1 MYELVNTSVPNGLI
15 AGSHGFATVA
25 MTKGM
30 PDAIRSRVENLC
42 AYPHRSSAHDQSYY
56 TENPINWF
64 HLLLPGG
71 DHAVGRTAPAEFD
84 YTGRTNRISRVLHF
98 SSREM
103 PINGGAYV
111 LTAEANRFCQNWGG
125 DPKYLPEDKTLA
137 GRLQMA
143 VRASGFP
150 KNWVNMFGTDGE
162 SYAKKFA
169 ALLTQNLRTN
179 KCIYFKAGESDV
191 NGVRLLGLFSDLINL
206 LPEQL
211 AAQVTFSTFS
221 ACVPNG
227 AVCHL
232 RGIFDKD
239 RAFETASALQPWID
253 CEGCCVKHP
262 EMLPEVDRKS
272 SANSVAHESVSSYQN
287 HIDSRVH
294 RTNADQQDLN
304 GRVRLIPP
312 PSKSDPLLKYYI
324 IGGVSFILA
333 IAFLIIVV
341 LQPWKQSATEEIVS
355 NEQVAQASS
364 DEPIESP
371 DALRERE
378 MRENERK
385 LAQWSSRQKT
395 IIGAMREDLR
405 KCTDSKSVAALIAR
419 AMENKRDLK
428 ASIESHG
435 CKDYREKLCAIEA
448 QYSSLISE
456 LEDVKKTKANSEAKM
471 NREAEKSIPKQSGEC
486 EKEREHKA
494 LVDKPLKELKITEVI
509 PSSKSWADRIKEDDK
524 LKLTNSADV
533 VFWYWNG
540 KEVHRENV
548 AFSITEKW
556 KDVARKNL
564 GRIKIPNQPTEPKE
578 NRSQWLVVYI
588 PSCQKVFWQWKSKDA
603 SARLFEKDD
612 VVKLSDIVFGGD
624 NDGAKLYQSS
634 QTLIYALSW
643 VSAEGRFRHFYSQNE
658 IKVDRYK
665 QDQKKVVKRIEGL
678 DKIIANQSMALT
690 NRVNQLNGLDD
701 SLVKMQTALSE
712 YGRLKDERQKAD
724 EKNDK
729 DKKKDIERLKRENE
743 KKAVAEFCKYAQ
755 FKSKIKKDQKKEE
768 YVDLKSISR
777 EEIDKVVEKERVSI
791 LADIERLKKSISQ
804 TEKQRETL
812 EKAKS
817 NWLGMV
823 REYAFSIDVVIG
835 EDLPEDLPSNVKS
848 KFMNLHVIDH
858 IMAPSGVGGN

>member
-1 MYELVNTSVPNGLI
+1 
-15 AGSHGFATVA
+15 
-25 MTKGM
+25 
-30 PDAIRSRVENLC
+30 
-42 AYPHRSSAHDQSYY
+42 
-56 TENPINWF
+56 
-64 HLLLPGG
+64 
-71 DHAVGRTAPAEFD
+71 
-84 YTGRTNRISRVLHF
+84 
-98 SSREM
+98 
-103 PINGGAYV
+103 
-111 LTAEANRFCQNWGG
+111 
-125 DPKYLPEDKTLA
+125 
-137 GRLQMA
+137 MA

-150 KNWVNMFGTDGE
+150 KNWVNMFGPDGE
-162 SYAKKFA
+162 SYAKKIA
-169 ALLTQNLRTN
+169 ALLAQNLRTN

-191 NGVRLLGLFSDLINL
+191 NGERLLGLFSDLIKL

-294 RTNADQQDLN
+294 RTSADQQDLN

-364 DEPIESP
+364 DEPIVSP

-385 LAQWSSRQKT
+385 LAQWSSQQKT

-456 LEDVKKTKANSEAKM
+456 LEDAKKAKANSEAKM
-471 NREAEKSIPKQSGEC
+471 NCEAEKSIAKQSGEC

-494 LVDKPLKELKITEVI
+494 LVEKPLKELKITEVI

-588 PSCQKVFWQWKSKDA
+588 PNCQKVFWQWKSKDA

-665 QDQKKVVKRIEGL
+665 QDQKKVVKKIEGL
-678 DKIIANQSMALT
+678 DKIIANQLMALT

-701 SLVKMQTALSE
+701 SLVNMQTALSE

-777 EEIDKVVEKERVSI
+777 EEIDKAVEKERVSI

-823 REYAFSIDVVIG
+823 REYAFSIDVVVG

-858 IMAPSGVGGN
+858 IMAPSGVGEN

>member
-30 PDAIRSRVENLC
+30 PDAIRSRVESLC
-42 AYPHRSSAHDQSYY
+42 AYPHRSSAHDQTYY
-56 TENPINWF
+56 AENPINWF

-71 DHAVGRTAPAEFD
+71 DHVVGRTAPAEFD
-84 YTGRTNRISRVLHF
+84 YTGRTNRISRTLHF

-111 LTAEANRFCQNWGG
+111 LTAESNRFCQNWSG

-143 VRASGFP
+143 VRANDLP
-150 KNWVNMFGTDGE
+150 RNWVNMFGPDGE
-162 SYAKKFA
+162 LYAKKFA

-179 KCIYFKAGESDV
+179 KCLYFKAGESDV
-191 NGVRLLGLFSDLINL
+191 NGERLLGLFSDLIKL

-341 LQPWKQSATEEIVS
+341 LQPWKQSATEAIVS

-364 DEPIESP
+364 DEPIVSP

-385 LAQWSSRQKT
+385 LAQWSSQQKT

-456 LEDVKKTKANSEAKM
+456 LEDAKKAKANSEAKM
-471 NREAEKSIPKQSGEC
+471 NCEAEKSIAKQSGEC

-494 LVDKPLKELKITEVI
+494 LVEKPLKELKITEVI

-524 LKLTNSADV
+524 LKLTH
-533 VFWYWNG
+533 Y
-540 KEVHRENV
+540 H
-548 AFSITEKW
+548 
-556 KDVARKNL
+556 
-564 GRIKIPNQPTEPKE
+564 PT
-578 NRSQWLVVYI
+578 
-588 PSCQKVFWQWKSKDA
+588 KV
-603 SARLFEKDD
+603 
-612 VVKLSDIVFGGD
+612 
-624 NDGAKLYQSS
+624 
-634 QTLIYALSW
+634 
-643 VSAEGRFRHFYSQNE
+643 
-658 IKVDRYK
+658 
-665 QDQKKVVKRIEGL
+665 
-678 DKIIANQSMALT
+678 
-690 NRVNQLNGLDD
+690 
-701 SLVKMQTALSE
+701 
-712 YGRLKDERQKAD
+712 
-724 EKNDK
+724 
-729 DKKKDIERLKRENE
+729 
-743 KKAVAEFCKYAQ
+743 
-755 FKSKIKKDQKKEE
+755 
-768 YVDLKSISR
+768 
-777 EEIDKVVEKERVSI
+777 
-791 LADIERLKKSISQ
+791 
-804 TEKQRETL
+804 
-812 EKAKS
+812 
-817 NWLGMV
+817 
-823 REYAFSIDVVIG
+823 
-835 EDLPEDLPSNVKS
+835 
-848 KFMNLHVIDH
+848 
-858 IMAPSGVGGN
+858 